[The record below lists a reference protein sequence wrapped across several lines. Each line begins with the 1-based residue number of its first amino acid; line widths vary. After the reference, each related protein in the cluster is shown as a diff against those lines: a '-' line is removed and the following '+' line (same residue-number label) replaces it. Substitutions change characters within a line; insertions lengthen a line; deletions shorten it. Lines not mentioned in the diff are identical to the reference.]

1 MMAMAQVAK
10 SLKTTCTQVGWLDGW
25 MVGWLDGW
33 SMDKC
38 ANDANDASDI
48 QCLDFGCFLA
58 ICCLILYR
66 LLVAGV
72 FFLSMSPSKPSEYIQ
87 PLCGLGLSKFAKLAF
102 PGV

>member
-1 MMAMAQVAK
+1 MSPWPCRMMAMAQVAK
-10 SLKTTCTQVGWLDGW
+10 SLKTTCTQ
-25 MVGWLDGW
+25 VGWLDGW